1 MVFVPTQTISPN
13 NRWKTGLH
21 LQHQQTMP
29 GMEQTRMCII
39 SPKIKPQCLEINL
52 RNTYRWGFN
61 QKNHTEEYLAEN
73 LAV

>member
-1 MVFVPTQTISPN
+1 
-13 NRWKTGLH
+13 
-21 LQHQQTMP
+21 MP